1 MRIVAKPQAGEYAPY
16 FGRYISLVPEG
27 DLLATLETQGA
38 KTQSMLR
45 GLSESDG
52 ALRYEPGKWSIKQMV
67 GHMSDTE
74 RIFAYRLL
82 CAARNDRSPLP
93 SFEQDGY
100 VQFGGFDNRPL
111 ADLVEELAAIRKTT
125 LSLLRG
131 LEDSA
136 WTRQGIVNQLEVSV
150 RAIGYMIAG
159 HELHHHGILEGRYLS
174 KLRKSSA

>member
-1 MRIVAKPQAGEYAPY
+1 MKIIEKPQTGEYAPY

-27 DLLATLETQGA
+27 DLLATLETQG
-38 KTQSMLR
+38 TRTLSVLR

-52 ALRYEPGKWSIKQMV
+52 DFCYEPGKWSIKQMV
-67 GHMSDTE
+67 GHMNDTE
-74 RIFAYRLL
+74 RVFAYRLL

-100 VQFGGFDNRPL
+100 VQFGGFAGRTL
-111 ADLVEELAAIRKTT
+111 ANLVEELAAIRKTT
-125 LSLLRG
+125 LCLLRG

-159 HELHHHGILEGRYLS
+159 HELHHQGILRERYLS
-174 KLRKSSA
+174 RLGKS